1 MGNHIL
7 QMFDSELA
15 EIRSTLITLGNHV
28 KDELN
33 LALAVLL
40 DNKELDLEIIYSLDR
55 EANLLRDK
63 VLHLTAKTLLR
74 QHAVADDLRFILAA
88 SRIANSIERIGDY
101 AKNTVKRSHILEK
114 PIVEAIEISFAD
126 MAKLTTNGLEQAIRA
141 YVEQDFEL
149 AKATWHSD
157 DEINSTYNDLFDLI
171 IEKMEADHRR
181 IKDYA
186 HLLFIAK
193 GLERVG
199 DLVSDIC
206 QETHFMLTA
215 ELIKK

>member
-15 EIRSTLITLGNHV
+15 EIRSTLITLANQV

-40 DNKELDLEIIYSLDR
+40 DNKEVDLEIIYSLDR

-63 VLHLTAKTLLR
+63 VLRLTSKTLLR

-88 SRIANSIERIGDY
+88 SRIANSLERIGDY
-101 AKNTVKRSHILEK
+101 AKNTVKRSHFLEK
-114 PIVEAIEISFAD
+114 PIVADIKQSFTD
-126 MAKLTTNGLEQAIRA
+126 MAKLTTSGLEQAIKA
-141 YVEQDFEL
+141 YMEQDFDL
-149 AKATWHSD
+149 ARETWHSD
-157 DEINSTYNDLFDLI
+157 DEINATYNDLFELI
-171 IEKMEADHRR
+171 VEKMEEDTKRVR
-181 IKDYA
+181 DYA

-199 DLVSDIC
+199 DLVSDMC

>member
-15 EIRSTLITLGNHV
+15 EIRSALITLGNQV
-28 KDELN
+28 KEELS
-33 LALAVLL
+33 LGLAVLL
-40 DNKELDLEIIYSLDR
+40 DNKEVDLEIIYSIDR
-55 EANLLRDK
+55 QTNQLRDSI
-63 VLHLTAKTLLR
+63 LRLTSKTLLR

-88 SRIANSIERIGDY
+88 SRIANSLERIGDY
-101 AKNTVKRSHILEK
+101 AKNTVKRSNLLEK
-114 PIVEAIEISFAD
+114 PIVDDLKQSFAN
-126 MAKLTTNGLEQAIRA
+126 MAKLTTNGLEKSIKS

-149 AKATWHSD
+149 AKSTWHSD
-157 DEINSTYNDLFDLI
+157 DEINQIYNELFELI
-171 IEKMEADHRR
+171 VAKMEEDSNYVR
-181 IKDYA
+181 DYA

-206 QETHFMLTA
+206 QENHFMLTA